1 MLYLK
6 LKGVKSK
13 TICKTNIAM
22 LSFLYY
28 RDQGRPTVMKM
39 CKFYNTSL
47 GCRLHANGHCPYVHV
62 CAYYMR
68 SACRYGDH
76 CVRSHDLDED
86 IMAAVSRPKQQ
97 PRPNPSPKTK
107 PRVGVNDK
115 LLRGLKNTVRRGSV
129 EEGEITSANDESSV
143 R

>member
-1 MLYLK
+1 
-6 LKGVKSK
+6 
-13 TICKTNIAM
+13 
-22 LSFLYY
+22 
-28 RDQGRPTVMKM
+28 MKM

-97 PRPNPSPKTK
+97 PKPIPSPKTK

-115 LLRGLKNTVRRGSV
+115 LLRGLKNTDRRGST
-129 EEGEITSANDESSV
+129 EEGEITCADDESSV